1 MSSAIQATG
10 TETFASDIAIG
21 VTDTLISAGDA
32 ATKPFIVEHVWMKA
46 NGPTGTLNLD
56 AAANTIAGT
65 GAGTQDV
72 VANGIFVDRLA
83 LTVTALVT
91 AGDYSVTV
99 RYL

>member
-10 TETFASDIAIG
+10 TETFSSDIAIG
-21 VTDTLISAGDA
+21 VTDTLISAGA
-32 ATKPFIVEHVWMKA
+32 AASKPYVIEHVWMKA
-46 NGPTGTLNLD
+46 DGPTGTLNLD
-56 AAANTIAGT
+56 AGANTVAGT
-65 GAGTQDV
+65 NANTQDV
-72 VANGIFVDRLA
+72 VANSIFVDKLE

>member
-10 TETFASDIAIG
+10 TETFVSDIAIG
-21 VTDTLISAGDA
+21 VTDTLISATA
-32 ATKPFIVEHVWMKA
+32 AASKPYVVEHVWMKA
-46 NGPTGTLNLD
+46 DGPTGTLNLD

-65 GAGTQDV
+65 NADTQDV
-72 VANGIFVDRLA
+72 VANGIFVNRLA
-83 LTVTALVT
+83 LTVTAAVT